1 MYSVSELRSD
11 PRTMMNVRVEMVPI
25 NGTRLSYALR
35 FERGVRFL
43 YPSVWHHL
51 VVPEARQCRDAPY
64 HLVRPRSG
72 PEPVSNHTAQAVWS
86 R

>member
-11 PRTMMNVRVEMVPI
+11 PRTMMNVRMEMAPI
-25 NGTRLSYALR
+25 KGTRLSYALR

-51 VVPEARQCRDAPY
+51 TL
-64 HLVRPRSG
+64 HLTISCDPGRGQNLFQTIRC
-72 PEPVSNHTAQAVWS
+72 
-86 R
+86 